1 MYVIILG
8 CGRVGSELA
17 RVLSHEGHNVV
28 MLDRD
33 ASAFNRLGKQFNGLT
48 LVGSGLDVRLLKE
61 AGIEKADA
69 FCSLTNGDNTNIVSS
84 QLARKVF
91 KVTKVIARINDPH
104 RAEIYKSLGL
114 SVISGTTLFAA
125 MIRDKLTE
133 ECLSS
138 YLLETGHVGM
148 LEIVAN
154 EKIAGKTIGELN
166 IPREFMIV
174 TLEKKHK
181 RVIIPD
187 STTKIELDDRFVG
200 IVTMESIPKV
210 KKSLGIE
217 V

>member
-125 MIRDKLTE
+125 MMRDKLIE

-174 TLEKKHK
+174 TLEKKYK

-187 STTKIELDDRFVG
+187 STTKIELGDRFVG
-200 IVTMESIPKV
+200 IVTMKSIPKV

>member
-17 RVLSHEGHNVV
+17 HVLSQEGHNVV

-33 ASAFNRLGKQFNGLT
+33 ANAFNRLGKQFNGLT

-91 KVTKVIARINDPH
+91 KVPKVIARVYDPR
-104 RAEIYKSLGL
+104 RADIYKSLGL
-114 SVISGTTLFAA
+114 NVISGTVLFAA
-125 MIRDKLTE
+125 MIRDKLME
-133 ECLSS
+133 EHLSG
-138 YLLETGHVGM
+138 YLLETGQVGM
-148 LEIVAN
+148 LEVIAN
-154 EKIAGKTIGELN
+154 EQIAGKTVGELN
-166 IPREFMIV
+166 VPLEFMIA

-187 STTKIELDDRFVG
+187 STTKVELGDRFVG
-200 IVTMESIPKV
+200 VVKMDSIPKI
-210 KKSLGIE
+210 KKLLRVEG
-217 V
+217 

>member
-187 STTKIELDDRFVG
+187 STTKIELGDRFVG
-200 IVTMESIPKV
+200 VVTMKSIPKV